1 MKGFRMSEESKK
13 LTKID
18 IKELGLTKDQEAI
31 DFVKKLRTLG
41 TTVFYMT
48 DGESERYFIGKFGS
62 EIPILPLAL
71 KQRIESLE
79 KEIES
84 VKSSVQELKAAKV
97 IEPLPQPQQK
107 IELPPI
113 PAPIP
118 EAPKPLTENP
128 TVTEVE
134 TPQLGLKSRG
144 QETDETKIVPT
155 QEVPMQEVSFNCPSC
170 KNTFSAKVPVGK
182 KVVEVK
188 CPKCGMTIYK
198 KGFWTRKK
206 KIAVAGLV
214 CLVAF
219 FIWLFI

>member
-1 MKGFRMSEESKK
+1 MSEESKK

-84 VKSSVQELKAAKV
+84 VKVSVQGLKVAKA
-97 IEPLPQPQQK
+97 IEPLPQTQQK
-107 IELPPI
+107 IELPPL

-118 EAPKPLTENP
+118 EVSKPLTEN
-128 TVTEVE
+128 TTTATAIE
-134 TPQLGLKSRG
+134 TPQLGFKSRSEPLSQT
-144 QETDETKIVPT
+144 QETPT
-155 QEVPMQEVSFNCPSC
+155 QVQMQSVSFKCPYC
-170 KNTFSAKVPVGK
+170 NHTFSENVPKGK

-214 CLVAF
+214 CLALF

>member
-1 MKGFRMSEESKK
+1 
-13 LTKID
+13 
-18 IKELGLTKDQEAI
+18 
-31 DFVKKLRTLG
+31 
-41 TTVFYMT
+41 MT
-48 DGESERYFIGKFGS
+48 DGEDKKYFLGKFDE
-62 EIPILPLAL
+62 EIPLLPLAL
-71 KQRIESLE
+71 KEKIESLE

-84 VKSSVQELKAAKV
+84 VKSSVQELKAAKA

-118 EAPKPLTENP
+118 ETPKPLTEN
-128 TVTEVE
+128 TTTATAIEA
-134 TPQLGLKSRG
+134 PQLGFKSR

>member
-1 MKGFRMSEESKK
+1 MSEDKK
-13 LTKID
+13 LSKID
-18 IKELGLTKDQEAI
+18 IKELGFSKDQEAI
-31 DFVKKLRTLG
+31 EFVKKLRVIG
-41 TTVFYMT
+41 TTIYYMT
-48 DGESERYFIGKFGS
+48 DGEDKKYFLGKFDE
-62 EIPILPLAL
+62 EIPILSLAL
-71 KQRIESLE
+71 KQKIETLE

-84 VKSSVQELKAAKV
+84 IKVSVQELKVAKA
-97 IEPLPQPQQK
+97 IEPLPQTQQK

-118 EAPKPLTENP
+118 DVPKPLTEN
-128 TVTEVE
+128 TTTATTIEA
-134 TPQLGLKSRG
+134 PQLGFKGR

-170 KNTFSAKVPVGK
+170 KNTFSAKIPVGK

-188 CPKCGMTIYK
+188 CPKCGMTIFK

-214 CLVAF
+214 CFALF
-219 FIWLFI
+219 LIWLFI